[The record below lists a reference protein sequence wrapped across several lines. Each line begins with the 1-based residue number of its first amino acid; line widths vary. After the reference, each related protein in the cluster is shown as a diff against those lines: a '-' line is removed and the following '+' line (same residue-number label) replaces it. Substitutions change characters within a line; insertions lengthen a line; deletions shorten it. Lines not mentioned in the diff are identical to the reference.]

1 MSKKNRFTK
10 KFSLFVSS
18 FVVCVILSIASC
30 TYIGDGLPRQETL
43 IALLEFN
50 VVNLD
55 PIDTNDYDTST
66 VLCEIY
72 EGLLKY
78 DDDMRVIPSLAER
91 WEVTDDVLYT
101 FYLKRGVYFHNGE
114 ELKASDVKFS
124 LERAIASEAM
134 GYLFE
139 KIEKESLKIVD
150 DYTISLSTKMP
161 SPTLPMVLCHTAAY
175 IVSEKAT
182 VKKGGERS
190 TLTLKPVGTG
200 PFKFEKLSKDELILS
215 RFDAYYGALP
225 YFKFIQFQINDSYHE
240 RIEKLQRGEA
250 DIICSVSVFELA
262 ECGENSNVSVHSI
275 PSFGME
281 YLGFNVKMAPLDDV
295 RVRRAIAKGIDVDL
309 INQATSR
316 GFYQTATAPVP
327 YNVPYSIAH
336 KRAAEKRDVEGA
348 KALLLEAGYRD
359 GLSLNFMIAQSY
371 ERMIIASKI
380 KEQLWRIGI
389 NLEVEVLEWSDF
401 LKKMGEGEA
410 QMFLLG
416 GTADLPD
423 CDSILRDTFYSASS
437 YQTGNY
443 TAFADDE
450 LDALLDEASVTLD
463 EGKRASLYER
473 AQDRIIEMKPV
484 VFIYYDRINI
494 ALQRYFEGVKMSP
507 LGFHF
512 LAYIKPK
519 LQPSD

>member
-200 PFKFEKLSKDELILS
+200 PFKFGKLSKDELILS
-215 RFDAYYGALP
+215 RFDAYHGALP

-348 KALLLEAGYRD
+348 KTLLLEAGYRD
-359 GLSLNFMIAQSY
+359 GLTLSFVIAQSY
-371 ERMIIASKI
+371 ERMNIASKI

-389 NLEVEVLEWSDF
+389 NLEIEVVEWDAFVQRLD
-401 LKKMGEGEA
+401 EGKA
-410 QMFLLG
+410 QMFLTG
-416 GTADLPD
+416 GTPDLPD
-423 CDSILRDTFYSASS
+423 CDSILRDAFHSESS
-437 YQTGNY
+437 YETGNY
-443 TAFADDE
+443 TAFEDEEVDE
-450 LDALLDEASVTLD
+450 LLDMAISTLD
-463 EGKRASLYER
+463 ERKRSEAYEKVQKKIME
-473 AQDRIIEMKPV
+473 ATPAI
-484 VFIYYDRINI
+484 FIYYDQMNV
-494 ALQRYFEGVKMSP
+494 AMQRHYEGVVMSP

-512 LAYIKPK
+512 LAYMKPK
-519 LQPSD
+519 LPSFD